1 MAPPRKKATVR
12 KENAKQ
18 ASIFK
23 QAKNVEIQHEA
34 EKEVLLPRLKNEVF
48 YLKKEVEEL
57 KENLKSSNK
66 NLLDAQLEIKR
77 LKSENDILIATRK
90 YENDQFSS
98 SLLEKQKEGIDLKCR
113 ADQLQKRVDALVEES
128 PSRGKCLK
136 EYSMIKA
143 TSTKKDRYERIIKM
157 ISSFVGHLNVDA
169 FLYDFLKMADEDE
182 ELNFTMKLSP
192 WNCFFIA
199 VKHQL
204 SDGFLKDFKQFTK
217 EHLHID
223 IFASRQKIEEV
234 KKKFATSKYYTFE
247 RQTVMKPSRS
257 GKQVMAETAL
267 VKANDVHELLSR
279 RLEVLSRHGRLLF
292 DDGTKDNIV
301 IGVGGDKGSD
311 TTKLVIVLENV
322 DSPNDPHAVLLL
334 GLYTGN
340 DSHSLLKQ
348 NFASVFDQLNQLHSV
363 RYFDGSNNVEKA
375 VVMKP
380 LGDCKFVSA
389 MYGHAGQNSKSP
401 CYVCNLAWST
411 HGSDTASL
419 KNFDF
424 ELSGE
429 IRTLSD
435 LKKTGVPLLDVDPL
449 NAGPPGVHTILGI
462 CQYYCIDWLIA
473 MAINFDTG
481 SSSPANLKQ
490 LKKDLKKL
498 VLETE
503 ETTNLVDSL
512 ESSLERINDAVTT
525 IQKNCKTTKPK
536 QKNSSHCTS
545 SFCIV
550 GSSKKSSF
558 RDSSIFQCTSC
569 KAAIH
574 DVCAFYI
581 TEEQRLVMDQ
591 TNAVC
596 LDCRHGMIPSI
607 PDRLSLALEI
617 QKSVNEQLL
626 QAQDILEVAD
636 NERLKLEQHLK
647 GSRIQSEV
655 STRQLLE
662 AALRSIGC
670 DSRIWYQDL
679 TGNQARKFLR
689 HSSIDKVL
697 AVFTSNSRRA
707 PNASEKQ
714 KIDLMRSVML
724 DLATLMSAASNSVKN
739 DDEIEEIER
748 VLERFVGNLR
758 EAQPDASVTPKLHL
772 LSSHLIPY
780 LKRYR
785 SWGRVT
791 EQGIESLHAIF
802 NRLNVR
808 FAAVRDP
815 IQKATLIVDRL
826 SHFNLIFDIGSSWFK
841 EE

>member
-1 MAPPRKKATVR
+1 MAPSRNKIAR
-12 KENAKQ
+12 IERAKQ
-18 ASIFK
+18 ASLFK
-23 QAKNVEIQHEA
+23 AAKNHEIEHEA
-34 EKEVLLPRLKNEVF
+34 EKETMFPKLKKEVF

-57 KENLKSSNK
+57 KGNLELANK
-66 NLLDAQLEIKR
+66 KLQDAEIEIQHI
-77 LKSENDILIATRK
+77 KSEKCVILAEK
-90 YENDQFSS
+90 NHEKEQLLSS
-98 SLLEKQKEGIDLKCR
+98 FREKEKEGTYLQSR
-113 ADQLQKRVDALVEES
+113 ADQLQKRVDTLVEES

-136 EYSMIKA
+136 QYNLIRTNE
-143 TSTKKDRYERIIKM
+143 TKKDRYERIIKM
-157 ISSFVGHLNVDA
+157 ISSFVGPLNVDA

-182 ELNFTMKLSP
+182 DLNFFTV
-192 WNCFFIA
+192 

-217 EHLHID
+217 QHLHID
-223 IFASRQKIEEV
+223 IFASRHQIEEV
-234 KKKFATSKYYTFE
+234 KKTFATSKYYTFE
-247 RQTVMKPSRS
+247 RQNVMKPSRS
-257 GKQVMAETAL
+257 GKQIMAETAL
-267 VKANDVHELLSR
+267 VKANDVHELLSK
-279 RLEVLSRHGRLLF
+279 RLEMLSRHERLRF
-292 DDGTKDNIV
+292 DDGTKDSIV

-322 DSPNDPHAVLLL
+322 DIPNDPHAVLLL

-389 MYGHAGQNSKSP
+389 MYGHAGQNSKTP

-419 KNFDF
+419 ENFDF
-424 ELSGE
+424 EFSGE

-569 KAAIH
+569 KAAVH

-581 TEEQRLVMDQ
+581 TEEQRLLMDQ
-591 TNAVC
+591 SNAVC

-636 NERLKLEQHLK
+636 SERLKLEQHLK
-647 GSRIQSEV
+647 GSRIQTEV

-689 HSSIDKVL
+689 RSSIDKVL

-707 PNASEKQ
+707 PNASEKV

-739 DDEIEEIER
+739 DDEIDEIER

-826 SHFNLIFDIGSSWFK
+826 SHFNLIFDIGSSWYK